1 MLDKFKVLISNR
13 HSIEILTSVTDQ
25 CLVSLS
31 NFVTS
36 IIAAKSLSPEN
47 FGVFA
52 MFYTG
57 LFVLAGFQNALITGP
72 LRIFGISAKNTEE
85 YYRMQNQL
93 QILLGLVLSAILAI
107 VLLLFGLADSKTVF
121 YFLLCNF
128 MFQLQEL
135 ARSIDLTRLQLKVL
149 FKNDLATHLTRMVMF
164 LCFIKM
170 HMFSLNMTLF
180 IIGVSCCL
188 GYLIRWNSN
197 IFKTNKMALKEISAQ
212 NMKYGKWLLL
222 ETFVYTLSTQAYL
235 YITAIL
241 IDKASAGALSAVQ
254 NLLNPINVLSLGVL
268 SYTIPVARKKLLEAG
283 YDEWKKWMITTGSCL
298 MICIVLIL
306 LLIALFSVPLIR
318 IVYSE
323 HYVKYYS
330 LIPILSACYLLTIL
344 NGIFSAAFRTIN
356 MPQVGFYIKAIAA
369 VFTIVA
375 SYPLLKYLNVYGSA
389 VGLLMTQLIWA
400 MGSIVLIKKGYM
412 SRKYVENYNYTS

>member
-1 MLDKFKVLISNR
+1 MFKKIQNGMLNKRTTELI
-13 HSIEILTSVTDQ
+13 ISVSDQ

-47 FGVFA
+47 FGIFA

-72 LRIFGISAKNTEE
+72 LRIFGVSAENIEE
-85 YYRMQNQL
+85 YYRTQNQL
-93 QILLGLVLSAILAI
+93 QIVLGVLLSAILTI
-107 VLLLFGLADSKTVF
+107 VLLLLGIADKQTVL
-121 YFLLCNF
+121 YFLICNF

-135 ARSIDLTRLQLKVL
+135 TRSINLTRLQLKML

-164 LCFIKM
+164 FCFIK
-170 HMFSLNMTLF
+170 FNILSLNMTLF
-180 IIGVSCCL
+180 IIGASYCV
-188 GYLIRWNSN
+188 GYLLRLNTN
-197 IFKTNKMALKEISAQ
+197 IFKINNMALKGISIQ

-222 ETFVYTLSTQAYL
+222 ETIVYTLSTQAYL
-235 YITAIL
+235 YVTAIL
-241 IDKASAGALSAVQ
+241 IDKESAGALSAVQ

-268 SYTIPVARKKLLEAG
+268 SYTIPVARKKLLEHG
-283 YDEWKKWMITTGSCL
+283 YDEWKQWMLTTGSCL
-298 MICIVLIL
+298 MMCVIVIL
-306 LLIALFSVPLIR
+306 LLIILFAVPLIR

-323 HYVKYYS
+323 HYAKYYS
-330 LIPILSACYLLTIL
+330 LIPILSVCYLFTIL
-344 NGIFSAAFRTIN
+344 NGVFSAAFRTIN
-356 MPQVGFYIKAIAA
+356 MPQVGFYMKAISAI
-369 VFTIVA
+369 FTIIA

-400 MGSIVLIKKGYM
+400 MGSVMLMMKGYM
-412 SRKYVENYNYTS
+412 SRKF